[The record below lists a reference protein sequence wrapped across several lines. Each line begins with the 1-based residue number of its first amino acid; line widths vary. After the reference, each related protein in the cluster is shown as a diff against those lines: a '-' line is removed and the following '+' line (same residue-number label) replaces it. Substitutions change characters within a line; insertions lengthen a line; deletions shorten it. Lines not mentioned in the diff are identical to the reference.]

1 MSNLKEEYGE
11 MMLDD
16 YNVTTQNPKPKL
28 AKETTN
34 ANVKN
39 VMDDKVH
46 PTDKK
51 PVITKEIKG

>member
-11 MMLDD
+11 MMLDV
-16 YNVTTQNPKPKL
+16 YNVPTQNPKPKL

-34 ANVKN
+34 TDPAN

-46 PTDKK
+46 PVDKK